1 LVLDKKIIG
10 KMIDHAVLK
19 PDATDLDVDRECQT
33 ALRFDIASV
42 CVKPCHVKLA
52 HGFLKDSDVM
62 VSTVIGFPH
71 GGTTTACKVSE
82 ACEAIENGASEL
94 DMVINIGKLLSGD
107 YSYVK
112 NDIEAVT
119 KAAHAKN
126 VVLKVIIEAALL
138 DDEKKRIAS
147 RLSEEAGADFVKTST
162 GFNGSG
168 AAPHDIVLIKNTVS
182 PHIRIKASGGIKTL
196 EQAVEFIE
204 LGCKR
209 LGTSSTEQI
218 LTGLDKGDKSSY

>member
-1 LVLDKKIIG
+1 MDKNIIA

-19 PDATDLDVDRECQT
+19 PDAADLDVERECQI
-33 ALRFDIASV
+33 ALRLDIASV

-52 HGFLKDSDVM
+52 YSILKDSDVM

-71 GGTTTACKVSE
+71 GGTTTACKVAE

-107 YSYVK
+107 YTYVK
-112 NDIEAVT
+112 NDIEAVA
-119 KAAHAKN
+119 KAAHSKN
-126 VVLKVIIEAALL
+126 AALKVIIETALL
-138 DDEKKRIAS
+138 DDERKRISS

-168 AAPHDIVLIKNTVS
+168 ADPDDIVLIKNSVS
-182 PHIRIKASGGIKTL
+182 SNMKIKASGGIKTL
-196 EQAVEFIE
+196 DQAVRFIE

-218 LTGLDKGDKSSY
+218 LTGKHKEDKSSY

>member
-1 LVLDKKIIG
+1 MDKKIIA

-19 PDATDLDVDRECQT
+19 PDATDLDVERECQT

-52 HGFLKDSDVM
+52 YTILKDSDVM

-71 GGTTTACKVSE
+71 GGTTTACKVAE

-107 YSYVK
+107 YDYVK
-112 NDIEAVT
+112 NDIEAVAT
-119 KAAHAKN
+119 AAHTKN
-126 VVLKVIIEAALL
+126 AALKVIIEAALL
-138 DDEKKRIAS
+138 DDERKKIAS

-168 AAPHDIVLIKNTVS
+168 ASPEDIVLIKNTVS
-182 PHIRIKASGGIKTL
+182 AHINIKASGGIKTL
-196 EQAVEFIE
+196 GQAIGFIE
-204 LGCKR
+204 LGCNR

-218 LTGLDKGDKSSY
+218 LTGIDKGDKSSY